1 MLGVKILSPS
11 SSHTHVHRVYSI
23 VIWSLMPHDAP
34 VDALIYCKLHKMQA
48 RVSFADDLELRL
60 TCFKPL
66 ARGLISLPKAI
77 YRAYDETAWKARGD
91 LLRRAWARFVPRT
104 G

>member
-1 MLGVKILSPS
+1 
-11 SSHTHVHRVYSI
+11 
-23 VIWSLMPHDAP
+23 
-34 VDALIYCKLHKMQA
+34 MQA

-66 ARGLISLPKAI
+66 ACGLPKAI
-77 YRAYDETAWKARGD
+77 YRAYDETAWEARGD
-91 LLRRAWARFVPRT
+91 LLRRAWARFVPKT